1 MYSKL
6 IVAAAL
12 LALVAGPAAAEQADR
27 KKPIEITADSGTLD
41 QLKGVT
47 VWQGNVIV
55 VQGTLRATADQVTVT
70 RDAQGRQT
78 LQGVGRPATF
88 RQKLE
93 GRPEYIEG
101 QASRVDYTSAS
112 NQVVLTGN
120 ARVRRGADVVSGSVI
135 TYNTETEVYQV
146 SGGAATAPGQ
156 SKGRVTVILQP
167 RDEGQK

>member
-6 IVAAAL
+6 LTAVL
-12 LALVAGPAAAEQADR
+12 VGLATLPAWAEKADQ
-27 KKPIEITADSGTLD
+27 KKPIEISADAGTLD

-55 VQGTLRATADQVTVT
+55 IQGTLKATADQLTVT

-78 LQGVGRPATF
+78 LQGIGRPATF

-93 GRPEYIEG
+93 ARPEYVEG
-101 QASRVDYTSAS
+101 QGSRVDYTSAS

-120 ARVRRGADVVSGSVI
+120 ARVKRGADVVTGGVI

-146 SGGAATAPGQ
+146 SGGSVQGPN
-156 SKGRVTVILQP
+156 KGRVTVILQP
-167 RDEGQK
+167 KDEGQK

>member
-6 IVAAAL
+6 LTAVL
-12 LALVAGPAAAEQADR
+12 VGLATLPAWAEKADQ
-27 KKPIEITADSGTLD
+27 KKPIEISADAGTLD

-55 VQGTLRATADQVTVT
+55 IQGTLRATADQLTVT

-78 LQGVGRPATF
+78 LQGIGRPATF

-93 GRPEYIEG
+93 ARPEYVEG
-101 QASRVDYTSAS
+101 QGSRVDYTSAS

-120 ARVRRGADVVSGSVI
+120 ARVKRGADVVTGGVI

-146 SGGAATAPGQ
+146 SGGSVQGPN
-156 SKGRVTVILQP
+156 KGRVTVILQP
-167 RDEGQK
+167 KDEGQK